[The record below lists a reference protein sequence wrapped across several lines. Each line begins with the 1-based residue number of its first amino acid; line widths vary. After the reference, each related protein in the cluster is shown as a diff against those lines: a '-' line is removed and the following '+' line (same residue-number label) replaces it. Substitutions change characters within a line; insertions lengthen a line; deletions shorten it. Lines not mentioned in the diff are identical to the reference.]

1 MDVGKRPSSTD
12 ASPAR
17 AEAPLALARDA
28 TDASPERAEAPL
40 ALVRPAR
47 DASLG
52 DLSAVEKKRIGRL
65 VKVLVAVESGYA
77 RARETWRKEEDGLR
91 AGAAAQAAALR
102 AVRAELDGARR
113 SLGAAPSEPSAT
125 DRAIAAETALR
136 TTTRELAAARRAAH
150 GAAARLRDLEL
161 DLTRARAGMLGREAD
176 LSALAR
182 THDALRR
189 RHDEGERRAATL
201 RRHNEELRVEGETV
215 RQKLLL
221 ALSLLE
227 EYQAQLARLGAL

>member
-1 MDVGKRPSSTD
+1 M
-12 ASPAR
+12 
-17 AEAPLALARDA
+17 
-28 TDASPERAEAPL
+28 
-40 ALVRPAR
+40 
-47 DASLG
+47 
-52 DLSAVEKKRIGRL
+52 EKKRIGRL
-65 VKVLVAVESGYA
+65 VEVLVAVESGYA

-176 LSALAR
+176 LSAL
-182 THDALRR
+182 RR

>member
-65 VKVLVAVESGYA
+65 VEVLVAVESGYA

-176 LSALAR
+176 LSAL
-182 THDALRR
+182 RR

-201 RRHNEELRVEGETV
+201 RRHNEELRVEGETM

>member
-91 AGAAAQAAALR
+91 AGAAAQAAAL
-102 AVRAELDGARR
+102 AASDPLVVYAKPLVADGAAVV
-113 SLGAAPSEPSAT
+113 GAN
-125 DRAIAAETALR
+125 DALP
-136 TTTRELAAARRAAH
+136 
-150 GAAARLRDLEL
+150 DWIL
-161 DLTRARAGMLGREAD
+161 DVMT
-176 LSALAR
+176 
-182 THDALRR
+182 THDDPKAALD
-189 RHDEGERRAATL
+189 HVLGLATTL
-201 RRHNEELRVEGETV
+201 DMA
-215 RQKLLL
+215 KLVIH
-221 ALSLLE
+221 
-227 EYQAQLARLGAL
+227 